1 MSKNKKAVEIKEEKP
16 VEKEAED
23 ILAPEKKFIGYNPV
37 TGEEIYE

>member
-1 MSKNKKAVEIKEEKP
+1 MSKNKKAVEIKEELP

-23 ILAPEKKFIGYNPV
+23 ILAPDKKFIGYNPV